1 MVPREPVAELDARFS
16 SENATPTDW
25 SEARRQLENAEVYW
39 LSTVR
44 ADGRPHVTTLLAVWV
59 DGALYF
65 CTGPGEQ
72 KAKNIDGNPHCIL
85 TTGRNTLGE
94 GVDIVVEGDA
104 VRVTDDARLHRLA
117 DAWEAKY
124 GREWR
129 FEVRDGAFTQ
139 EEIPDGALVY
149 EVAPAKAFGFAKG
162 DEFSQTRW
170 RFERKRARP

>member
-1 MVPREPVAELDARFS
+1 MATREPVTELDARFS
-16 SENATPTDW
+16 SEDAIPTDW
-25 SEARRQLENAEVYW
+25 SEARRQLENAQAYW

-44 ADGRPHVTTLLAVWV
+44 ADGRPHVTSLLAVWV

-72 KAKNIDGNPHCIL
+72 KARNIAGNPHCIL
-85 TTGRNTLGE
+85 TTGSNTLGE

-104 VRVTDDARLHRLA
+104 VQVTDDARLHRLA

-124 GREWR
+124 GPDWR
-129 FEVRDGAFTQ
+129 FEVRAGRFFQ
-139 EEIPDGALVY
+139 EGIPDGALAY

-162 DEFSQTRW
+162 DPFSQTRW
-170 RFERKRARP
+170 RF